1 MPDLYREFITV
12 EEIALVLLCTEHQV
26 IELLRNGT
34 LPGMKPGRS
43 WVIPRV
49 AFITAVNAWA
59 ERAAHD
65 IAQIAQD
72 LSVQRLDDELRAQ
85 AVRDEQHP
93 SLPSRG
99 RGRGRSRT
107 VMPPFESLDRG

>member
-1 MPDLYREFITV
+1 MPDLFREFITV
-12 EEIALVLLCTEHQV
+12 EGIALVLLCTEHQV

-65 IAQIAQD
+65 VAQVAQD
-72 LSVQRLDDELRAQ
+72 LDAQRLDDELRTQ
-85 AVRDEQHP
+85 ASRDEQHP

-107 VMPPFESLDRG
+107 VMPSLESLSKG